1 MKLTTEDAE
10 KTQSK
15 QRKILAFSL
24 FSLFSLCFSLWFL
37 YLVLIA
43 NEIYRRG
50 RGEGTE
56 NAEEKY

>member
-1 MKLTTEDAE
+1 MKLTAEDAE

-15 QRKILAFSL
+15 QRKILTCPL
-24 FSLFSLCFSLWFL
+24 FPLWFL
-37 YLVLIA
+37 YLFLIA